1 MVGETFKN
9 ATINSKRAKGLRD
22 YLRMCRAIWKFWAEK
37 TTTNFAETKE
47 VIKVA
52 HNPSKS
58 SLGLVFSK
66 CGNTPAG
73 VEIPGWFSVGHCE
86 RLDGRINQI
95 FPARYTSIYL
105 YLLVF
110 CIYPNTVIICIYT
123 HREISIVFFTTSAI
137 YIYIYIY

>member
-1 MVGETFKN
+1 M
-9 ATINSKRAKGLRD
+9 
-22 YLRMCRAIWKFWAEK
+22 
-37 TTTNFAETKE
+37 
-47 VIKVA
+47 A

-137 YIYIYIY
+137 YIYIYISITSEYLISKLYPKYMLNIQNISSISYIVFM